1 MIEWIHP
8 GLILIFGSILIPFLK
23 GRVRSAYLLL
33 LPVLAFVAVVSMS
46 HGVHGAVHFMDYT
59 LVFGRVDKLSL
70 VFGYIFTIMAFIG
83 VIYGLHVK
91 KSGEPV
97 AAFLYV
103 GSSLGVVFAGD
114 LLTVFIFWEIMAFSS
129 VFLIWF
135 EDGKAAR
142 AAGFRYILVHIF
154 GGVTLLGGIVVYY
167 VETGSLQFN
176 AIDNIGW
183 GFYLILVGFI
193 INAAV
198 PPFQA
203 WLKNAYPA
211 ATITGAV
218 FLCAFT
224 TKTAVYVLMR
234 GFPGTELLV
243 VMGVIMA
250 LYGVGYAVLEN
261 DMRRL
266 LAYHIISQVGFM
278 VAGIGMGTHL
288 SLNGTASHAFA
299 HILYKGLLFMG
310 TGAIIHMTG
319 KRKLTELGG
328 LYKTMP
334 ITLILYMIGAFS
346 ISAFPLFS
354 GFVSK
359 SMIISAAAEE
369 HRAYTALLLTLASSG
384 TFLSLGLKL
393 PYFAFFGKDSGIKAA
408 DPPLN
413 MLLGMG
419 AAAFLCVF
427 IGVYPNVLYHLLPY
441 NTHYVPY
448 TGEHVVASLQILLFT
463 GLAFFMLLKVVKPKA
478 KISLDTDWLY
488 RKGAIGFLWL
498 AKRPIVAV
506 DNFVCEIYST
516 GILEPAKRSASYC
529 SRFDLGIIDGLV
541 NFAGW
546 LTRLTAWGSHKFD
559 IYVVDGLINSMA
571 TLVGYESGFWRRL
584 QSGYLQNY
592 ALIFILGLLLILG
605 GVLLS

>member
-1 MIEWIHP
+1 
-8 GLILIFGSILIPFLK
+8 
-23 GRVRSAYLLL
+23 
-33 LPVLAFVAVVSMS
+33 
-46 HGVHGAVHFMDYT
+46 
-59 LVFGRVDKLSL
+59 
-70 VFGYIFTIMAFIG
+70 
-83 VIYGLHVK
+83 
-91 KSGEPV
+91 
-97 AAFLYV
+97 
-103 GSSLGVVFAGD
+103 
-114 LLTVFIFWEIMAFSS
+114 
-129 VFLIWF
+129 
-135 EDGKAAR
+135 
-142 AAGFRYILVHIF
+142 
-154 GGVTLLGGIVVYY
+154 
-167 VETGSLQFN
+167 
-176 AIDNIGW
+176 
-183 GFYLILVGFI
+183 
-193 INAAV
+193 
-198 PPFQA
+198 
-203 WLKNAYPA
+203 
-211 ATITGAV
+211 
-218 FLCAFT
+218 
-224 TKTAVYVLMR
+224 
-234 GFPGTELLV
+234 
-243 VMGVIMA
+243 
-250 LYGVGYAVLEN
+250 
-261 DMRRL
+261 
-266 LAYHIISQVGFM
+266 
-278 VAGIGMGTHL
+278 
-288 SLNGTASHAFA
+288 
-299 HILYKGLLFMG
+299 MG

-427 IGVYPNVLYHLLPY
+427 IGVYPNVLYQLLPY

>member
-91 KSGEPV
+91 KSGESV

-427 IGVYPNVLYHLLPY
+427 IGVYPNVLYQLLPY

>member
-33 LPVLAFVAVVSMS
+33 LPVLAFVAVISMS
-46 HGVHGAVHFMDYT
+46 HGVHGVVNFMDYT

-83 VIYGLHVK
+83 VVYGLHVK

-234 GFPGTELLV
+234 GFSGTELLV
-243 VMGVIMA
+243 VMGVVMA

-278 VAGIGMGTHL
+278 VAGIGMGSHL

-427 IGVYPNVLYHLLPY
+427 IGIYPNVLYNLLPY
-441 NTHYVPY
+441 STHYVPY

-463 GLAFFMLLKVVKPKA
+463 GLAFFMLLKVAKPKA

-529 SRFDLGIIDGLV
+529 SSFDLRIIDGLV

-559 IYVVDGLINSMA
+559 IYVVDGLINSTA
-571 TLVGYESGFWRRL
+571 TLVGYNSGFWRRL